1 MNKAPAPKDDTRM
14 LSANAN
20 AAIQDMMQTID
31 ALRGVLVRETQAL
44 ENADTDSFMTLQE
57 HKLSVAREYQSGIA
71 QLLARKDEIRA
82 ADPTLKARLAAM
94 QTDFHKTA
102 QANHDSIERM
112 RRNMKRLSE
121 RIMSVARE
129 AVKKE
134 TQFAY
139 GASGQ
144 MQGSGKGSIGIN
156 EQA

>member
-1 MNKAPAPKDDTRM
+1 MNKAPVPKDDTRM

-57 HKLSVAREYQSGIA
+57 HKLSVAREYQSGIS

-82 ADPTLKARLAAM
+82 ADPTLKTRLAAM

-102 QANHDSIERM
+102 QANHESIERM
-112 RRNMKRLSE
+112 QRNMKRLGE

-129 AVKKE
+129 TVKKE